1 MIKKDDVRHIAKL
14 ARLGINASEE
24 VRFQKDL
31 SSVLSYIDL
40 LNEVNVS
47 DIKSTSHP
55 LEEYFKK
62 NVSREDIA
70 EEQNMADELIKL
82 APQTKDRYIKV
93 KSILN

>member
-55 LEEYFKK
+55 
-62 NVSREDIA
+62 
-70 EEQNMADELIKL
+70 
-82 APQTKDRYIKV
+82 
-93 KSILN
+93 